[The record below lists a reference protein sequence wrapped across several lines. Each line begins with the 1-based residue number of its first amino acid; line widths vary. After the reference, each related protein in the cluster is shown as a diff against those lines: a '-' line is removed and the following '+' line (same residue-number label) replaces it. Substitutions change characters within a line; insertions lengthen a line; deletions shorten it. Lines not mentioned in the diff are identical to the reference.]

1 MLSSLRVVAFVAA
14 EGLTTEKDPAISN
27 STAGDD
33 ESLEEIVAH
42 LSLDEPKAAPSFR
55 RLFDAFQCEPL
66 AISMKLKRPGKRELG
81 ELTWV
86 CVPGVVYRDLAHARA
101 LHTCV

>member
-1 MLSSLRVVAFVAA
+1 MFSSLRVVTFVAA
-14 EGLTTEKDPAISN
+14 ESLTTEKDPAISN

-33 ESLEEIVAH
+33 EPLEEIVAQ

-55 RLFDAFQCEPL
+55 RLFDAFECEPL

-86 CVPGVVYRDLAHARA
+86 CVPGVVYTDPAHA
-101 LHTCV
+101 LCTHV